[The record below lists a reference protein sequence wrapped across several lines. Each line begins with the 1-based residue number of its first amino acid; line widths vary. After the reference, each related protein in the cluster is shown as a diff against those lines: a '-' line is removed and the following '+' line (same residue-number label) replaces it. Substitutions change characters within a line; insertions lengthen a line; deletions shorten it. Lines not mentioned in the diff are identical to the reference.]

1 MRKFLLITTQN
12 ADIHLLGVHHMT
24 KADLERLGRWNPKK
38 DLEDCPEYMTRKVNK
53 NPAPTVVNTIGQEIV
68 IKEEVEIPDYIV
80 VGEVKDDD
88 EEFDDE
94 LLERCA
100 RNAILGVSAPN

>member
-38 DLEDCPEYMTRKVNK
+38 DLEDCPEYMARKVNK
-53 NPAPTVVNTIGQEIV
+53 NPAPTVANTISQEIV

>member
-1 MRKFLLITTQN
+1 
-12 ADIHLLGVHHMT
+12 MT

-53 NPAPTVVNTIGQEIV
+53 NPAAVVNQEIM

-80 VGEVKDDD
+80 VGEVKDED
-88 EEFDDE
+88 EEMDDE
-94 LLERCA
+94 LVDRCA
-100 RNAILGVSAPN
+100 RNAILGVAAPM